1 MMKMVSRMAAVAVL
15 ALSAT
20 MAVAPVQAKT
30 AKAPAA
36 VSHDGKFVSNEAKS
50 YWSNGEFPKGF
61 KLSIDLKWTANKLEY
76 HAVNTTNPAKPYL
89 NNFEATL
96 DDVAGPLHEN
106 ARFNEIRIRKLDAN
120 TYQVLEQKDGDVIVG
135 QYWRFT
141 PDGKSL
147 VRWGVGKAPDG
158 KSKAFLEWF
167 DRAK

>member
-1 MMKMVSRMAAVAVL
+1 MTTFAKMAAL
-15 ALSAT
+15 AAMT
-20 MAVAPVQAKT
+20 MSCALTSLPVQAK
-30 AKAPAA
+30 PAA
-36 VSHDGKFVSNEAKS
+36 ASSHDGTFVSNEAKS
-50 YWSNGEFPKGF
+50 YWSDGNFPKGF
-61 KLSIDLKWTANKLEY
+61 KLSIQLQWLPNKLVY

-96 DDVAGPLHEN
+96 DDAVGPLNDN
-106 ARFNEIRIRKLDAN
+106 ARFNQIRIKQLDAN

>member
-1 MMKMVSRMAAVAVL
+1 MVALATLMMGACV
-15 ALSAT
+15 T
-20 MAVAPVQAKT
+20 VAPAMAKPV
-30 AKAPAA
+30 KEAA
-36 VSHDGKFVSNEAKS
+36 ASSHDGKFVSNEAKS
-50 YWSNGEFPKGF
+50 YWSDGHFPKGF
-61 KLSIDLKWTANKLEY
+61 KLSIELQWLANKLVY
-76 HAVNTTNPAKPYL
+76 HAVNTTNPDKPYL

-96 DDVAGPLHEN
+96 DDVAGPLHDN
-106 ARFNEIRIRKLDAN
+106 ARFNEIRIRQLDAN